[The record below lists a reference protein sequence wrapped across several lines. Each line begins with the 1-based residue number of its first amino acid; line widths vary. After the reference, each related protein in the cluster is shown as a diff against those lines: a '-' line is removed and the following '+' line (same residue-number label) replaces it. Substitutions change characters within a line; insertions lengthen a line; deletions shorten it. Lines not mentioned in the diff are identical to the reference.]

1 MNCPFCTFEASP
13 RTLHAH
19 LGEQHSAAV
28 RFEDRGDRW
37 YYALECPICGD
48 GYEREIKPRGRDPGF
63 VEEFSAQIRLVAFD
77 MLVNHLLGEHEGL
90 ELPEESEE
98 PESAGT
104 GGAHQPPLSGTEVP
118 VAAPVPAWLAEAR
131 RAKQAEAPQTNGN

>member
-90 ELPEESEE
+90 ELPEDTDDPE
-98 PESAGT
+98 PA
-104 GGAHQPPLSGTEVP
+104 GTEVP
-118 VAAPVPAWLAEAR
+118 VAAPAPAWLAEAR